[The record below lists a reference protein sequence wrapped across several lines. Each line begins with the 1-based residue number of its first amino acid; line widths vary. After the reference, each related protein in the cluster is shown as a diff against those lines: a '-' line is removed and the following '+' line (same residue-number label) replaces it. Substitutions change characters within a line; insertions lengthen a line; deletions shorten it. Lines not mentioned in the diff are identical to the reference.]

1 MFSKNE
7 RKFLKSQSL
16 ARIATAS
23 HGGEPD
29 VAPVGFEFDGEH
41 FYVGGLDLQNTLKYK
56 NALAN
61 PRAAIVFDDL
71 QSTDPWTPR
80 GIKIRGAADIVE
92 RQGGLGT
99 KPYIRIKP
107 EIKWTWGIDEP
118 AIRDGKSNMKRYKV

>member
-1 MFSKNE
+1 MFSQKE
-7 RKFLKSQSL
+7 RNFLKSQSL

-23 HGGEPD
+23 RDGEPD

-41 FYVGGLDLQNTLKYK
+41 FYVGGLDVQNTLKYK
-56 NALAN
+56 NALTN

-80 GIKIRGAADIVE
+80 GIKVRGAADIVE
-92 RQGGLGT
+92 RQGRLGT

-118 AIRDGKSNMKRYKV
+118 AIRDGKSNVKRYKL

>member
-1 MFSKNE
+1 MFSQNE
-7 RKFLKSQSL
+7 RNFLKAQSL

-23 HGGEPD
+23 RDGDPD
-29 VAPVGFEFDGEH
+29 VAPVGFEFDGEY
-41 FYVGGLDLQNTLKYK
+41 FYVGGLDVQNTLKYK
-56 NALAN
+56 NALTN

-80 GIKIRGAADIVE
+80 GIKVRGAAEIVE
-92 RQGGLGT
+92 RRGRLGM

-118 AIRDGKSNMKRYKV
+118 AIRDGKSNVKRYKL

>member
-1 MFSKNE
+1 MFSQNE
-7 RKFLKSQSL
+7 SNFLKSQSL

-23 HGGEPD
+23 RGGEPD

-41 FYVGGLDLQNTLKYK
+41 FYVGGLDVQNTLKYK
-56 NALAN
+56 NALTN

-80 GIKIRGAADIVE
+80 GIKVRGAADIVE
-92 RQGGLGT
+92 RQGRLGT

-118 AIRDGKSNMKRYKV
+118 AIRDGKSNVKRYKL

>member
-1 MFSKNE
+1 MFSQNE
-7 RKFLKSQSL
+7 RNFLKSQSL

-23 HGGEPD
+23 RGGEPD

-41 FYVGGLDLQNTLKYK
+41 FYVGGLDVQNTLKYK
-56 NALAN
+56 NALTN

-80 GIKIRGAADIVE
+80 GIKVRGAADIVE
-92 RQGGLGT
+92 RQGRLGT

-118 AIRDGKSNMKRYKV
+118 AIRDGKSNVKRYKL

>member
-1 MFSKNE
+1 MFSQNE
-7 RKFLKSQSL
+7 SNFLKSQSL

-23 HGGEPD
+23 RGGEPD

-41 FYVGGLDLQNTLKYK
+41 FYVGGLDVQNTLKYK
-56 NALAN
+56 NALTN

-71 QSTDPWTPR
+71 QSTDTWTPR
-80 GIKIRGAADIVE
+80 GIKVRGAADIVE
-92 RQGGLGT
+92 RQGRLGT

-118 AIRDGKSNMKRYKV
+118 AIRDGKSNVKRYKL

>member
-1 MFSKNE
+1 MFSQNE
-7 RKFLKSQSL
+7 RNFLKAQSL

-23 HGGEPD
+23 RDGEPD

-41 FYVGGLDLQNTLKYK
+41 FYVGGLDVQNTLKYK
-56 NALAN
+56 NALTN

-71 QSTDPWTPR
+71 QSTDPLDTTR
-80 GIKIRGAADIVE
+80 YQVRGAAEIVE
-92 RQGGLGT
+92 RQGRLGM

-118 AIRDGKSNMKRYKV
+118 AIRDGKSNVKRYKL